1 MGTVAHTVSTLAP
14 TVAHTVSTWAPTAPR
29 HTPRPLT
36 ALPPTVPATAF
47 LDQDNTPIPD
57 LTRRLMLRHM
67 QKLSPKL
74 SPKLSL
80 TQRLTPKPIPRF
92 TPKPTPRFT
101 PKHIPRCTPKH
112 IPRCTPNLTQ
122 FLKNHTTPRSN
133 NHPGF
138 LN

>member
-1 MGTVAHTVSTLAP
+1 MGDPTAAHTVSTLDLTAARLTALP
-14 TVAHTVSTWAPTAPR
+14 PTAPR

-80 TQRLTPKPIPRF
+80 TQRLIPKPTQRFTPKPIPRF
-92 TPKPTPRFT
+92 
-101 PKHIPRCTPKH
+101 
-112 IPRCTPNLTQ
+112 TPNLTQ

>member
-1 MGTVAHTVSTLAP
+1 MGDPTAAHTVSTLDLTAARLTALP
-14 TVAHTVSTWAPTAPR
+14 PTAPR

-57 LTRRLMLRHM
+57 LTQRLI
-67 QKLSPKL
+67 PK
-74 SPKLSL
+74 P
-80 TQRLTPKPIPRF
+80 TQRFTPKPIPRF